1 MKREEVVKKL
11 AEVRRKRDEV
21 GRKRSHHVLK
31 RKMAP
36 DAPRM
41 TMKAGTGEPR
51 TATMDTSVVEPDE
64 DEEEDEIE
72 REFGV
77 VAVCSGGRQIL
88 MDMLMRR
95 REKEAEAAAANSTSV
110 RIEHQSRQSQ
120 ERKMALELDDA
131 KKRTAT
137 VLREPS
143 PISPPR
149 DYPTLGPKFWFPSP
163 PHADDKSETLA
174 VNCGSYQQ
182 WRNKFRTSTPKDKTT
197 TTTSPLSPMCP
208 MSPIK
213 VEAVAVERVS
223 LANTFKTGWS
233 LLDEKT
239 TELPADVMS
248 DMLDEK
254 TAELLAD
261 EKPDEPDEKPDELDE
276 KPLKMENES
285 EE

>member
-41 TMKAGTGEPR
+41 TMKAGTGEPS
-51 TATMDTSVVEPDE
+51 TTTMDTSVVEPDE
-64 DEEEDEIE
+64 NEEEDEFE

-120 ERKMALELDDA
+120 ERKMALELDEA

-197 TTTSPLSPMCP
+197 TTTTSPLSPMAP
-208 MSPIK
+208 MSPK
-213 VEAVAVERVS
+213 LEPEAGECAS
-223 LANTFKTGWS
+223 LSKTLKLGRS
-233 LLDEKT
+233 L
-239 TELPADVMS
+239 
-248 DMLDEK
+248 LDEK

-261 EKPDEPDEKPDELDE
+261 EKPDEPDEKPDKLDE

>member
-1 MKREEVVKKL
+1 MKGRTPLLLFGKKGKV
-11 AEVRRKRDEV
+11 AK
-21 GRKRSHHVLK
+21 KRSHEGTHK
-31 RKMAP
+31 AATDEPSTRTTTKSTSMA
-36 DAPRM
+36 
-41 TMKAGTGEPR
+41 EP
-51 TATMDTSVVEPDE
+51 E
-64 DEEEDEIE
+64 DELE

-77 VAVCSGGRQIL
+77 VAVCPAGRKIL
-88 MDMLMRR
+88 ADMLTMRR
-95 REKEAEAAAANSTSV
+95 QCEAEEAAEAEAAVVGQS
-110 RIEHQSRQSQ
+110 SRQWH

-149 DYPTLGPKFWFPSP
+149 DDPTLGPKFWFPSP
-163 PHADDKSETLA
+163 PHADDKSEILHL
-174 VNCGSYQQ
+174 NWGSYEK
-182 WRNKFRTSTPKDKTT
+182 WRNKYNTSTPKDKTT

-233 LLDEKT
+233 LLDDKT

-261 EKPDEPDEKPDELDE
+261 EKPDELDE